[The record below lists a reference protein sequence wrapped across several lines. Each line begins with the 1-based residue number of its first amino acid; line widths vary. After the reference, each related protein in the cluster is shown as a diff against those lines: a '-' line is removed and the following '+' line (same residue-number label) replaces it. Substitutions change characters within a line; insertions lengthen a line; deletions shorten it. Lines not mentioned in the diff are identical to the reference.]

1 MAIFQQ
7 TLEKLQLLSFHPTA
21 ARTSTGTGTG
31 VDLNDYDGDVV
42 FVLDTAAGTGTTPTL
57 DVTVEASPDNTTFT
71 AISGAAFT
79 QVTTIAS
86 RQKLVINHDDV
97 ARYVR
102 IRYTVGGSTPSFT
115 FSVNALGLKKYG

>member
-7 TLEKLQLLSFHPTA
+7 TLEKLQLLTFHAVA
-21 ARTSTGTGTG
+21 ARTATGNGTG

-42 FVLDTAAGTGTTPTL
+42 FILDSAAGTGTSPTL
-57 DVTVEASPDNTTFT
+57 DVTVEASADNSTF
-71 AISGAAFT
+71 AAVSGAAFT
-79 QVTTIAS
+79 RVTTTAG

-102 IRYTVGGSTPSFT
+102 IVYTIGGTTPSFT
-115 FSVNALGLKKYG
+115 FSVTAVGLKKYG